1 MPINRH
7 QAMALVRR
15 LVESNHMGE
24 FDEEDHQVLIA
35 LCNALKPSQIVKP
48 LTRLAQKLGVTVP
61 EVQS

>member
-1 MPINRH
+1 ME
-7 QAMALVRR
+7 LVRR
-15 LVESNHMGE
+15 LVEANHMGE